1 MGAARR
7 CAKLGAE
14 VRDMTAAQAGP
25 PSPFGRLLREWRA
38 LRGMSQLKLA
48 TGAGA
53 SPRHLSFVETGRSQ
67 PSRDMVLRL
76 AEALDVPLRERNALL
91 GAAGFAAVFRESA
104 LGAPEIAPIERML
117 AFLLERYE
125 PFPAY
130 LLDRTTRVLR
140 ANRAG
145 LATFAPFASDA
156 PVWREKPLN
165 LMRLTLAPDGLQ
177 PAIVNWEEVASALLA
192 RLAREAALATGDR
205 AFAAFVDELRS
216 LPDLP
221 ESVRVPDLTRPS
233 PPILAV
239 HMKRGDVDLRFFTM
253 LTTLGTPQDVT
264 LQDLHIESFMPA
276 DGATETAMRAI
287 AGEPPP

>member
-1 MGAARR
+1 MSGAHEA
-7 CAKLGAE
+7 
-14 VRDMTAAQAGP
+14 P

-38 LRGMSQLKLA
+38 RRGMSQLRLA
-48 TGAGA
+48 TEAGV

-67 PSRDMVLRL
+67 PSREMVLRL
-76 AEALDVPLRERNALL
+76 AETLDVPLRERNALL
-91 GAAGFAAVFRESA
+91 GAAGFAAAFREST

-140 ANRAG
+140 TNRAG
-145 LATFAPFASDA
+145 LATFTPFATDA
-156 PVWREKPLN
+156 PVWRETPLN
-165 LMRLTLAPDGLQ
+165 LMRLTLAPDGLR
-177 PAIVNWEEVASALLA
+177 PAIVNWEEVASALLV
-192 RLAREAALATGDR
+192 RIAREAALAPADR

-239 HMKRGDVDLRFFTM
+239 HLKRDDVELRFFTM
-253 LTTLGTPQDVT
+253 MTTLGTPQDVT

-276 DGATETAMRAI
+276 DGATESRMRAI
-287 AGEPPP
+287 AEADAP

>member
-1 MGAARR
+1 MTDAA
-7 CAKLGAE
+7 ASA
-14 VRDMTAAQAGP
+14 V
-25 PSPFGRLLREWRA
+25 SPFGRLLRDWRA
-38 LRGMSQLKLA
+38 RRGMSQLELA
-48 TGAGA
+48 TEAGA

-67 PSRDMVLRL
+67 PSREMVLRL

-91 GAAGFAAVFRESA
+91 GAAGFAAVFRESS
-104 LGAPEIAPIERML
+104 LGAPELAPVERML
-117 AFLLERYE
+117 AFLLDRYE

-156 PVWREKPLN
+156 PIWRESPLN
-165 LMRLTLAPDGLQ
+165 MLLLTLHPDGLR

-192 RLAREAALATGDR
+192 RLAREAAFASGDAELAALVEEVR
-205 AFAAFVDELRS
+205 A
-216 LPDLP
+216 LPGLP
-221 ESVRVPDLTRPS
+221 ESLRVHDLTRSP

-239 HMKRGDVDLRFFTM
+239 HLKSGDTELRFFTM

-264 LQDLHIESFMPA
+264 LQGLHIESFMPA
-276 DGATETAMRAI
+276 DAETEARLRAV
-287 AGEPPP
+287 AGESAS